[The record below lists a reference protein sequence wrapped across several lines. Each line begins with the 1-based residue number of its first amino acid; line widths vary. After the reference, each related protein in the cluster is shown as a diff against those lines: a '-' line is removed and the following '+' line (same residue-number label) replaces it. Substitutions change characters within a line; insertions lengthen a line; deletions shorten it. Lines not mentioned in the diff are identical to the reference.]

1 MGSDSFTSPKDVGN
15 DKEGDGLLR
24 ISIFFCL
31 LGQGF
36 SEERVEEGVGFG
48 LGGGELG
55 FQLVAEG
62 HQFIHFGDDAVLFG
76 ESGKGK
82 WI

>member
-1 MGSDSFTSPKDVGN
+1 M
-15 DKEGDGLLR
+15 LR

-36 SEERVEEGVGFG
+36 SEEGVEEVVGVG

-55 FQLVAEG
+55 VQLVAEG

-76 ESGKGK
+76 ERWEGERE
-82 WI
+82 